1 MEESAM
7 SSKALPDA
15 GALVKLV
22 TSLIGKQVTQ
32 KPGAALKQ
40 VPKGGVVGVF
50 RNDAQEIVVL
60 VVADVPLAAAGGA
73 ALAMIPATAAQ
84 DAARSGVLPPNM
96 AENFREVINVMSGL
110 LTGSGNR
117 AVRLTEFA
125 VGTVPEQA
133 GKVFS
138 APVGRLD
145 LELDIQ
151 GYGKGAL
158 SFIVA

>member
-1 MEESAM
+1 M

-15 GALVKLV
+15 GAVARLV

-32 KPGAALKQ
+32 KAGAVLKRL
-40 VPKGGVVGVF
+40 PEGGVAGVF

-60 VVADVPLAAAGGA
+60 VLADVSLAAATGA

-96 AENFREVINVMSGL
+96 AENFREVVNVMSGL

-117 AVRLTEFA
+117 AVRLTEFS
-125 VGTVPEQA
+125 VGAMPEQA
-133 GKVFS
+133 GDVFS
-138 APVGRLD
+138 TPGGRLD